1 MPARSVL
8 EPETPTHPFET
19 CSFLWGD
26 RNYLLR
32 SPVQVLSARQD
43 GLWVFECPAYGLSA
57 FAADRDEAFAHLR
70 EEFAFL
76 YEGLVNEP
84 DAALTRDA
92 RTLRDR
98 LRADVK
104 QAQTLA

>member
-1 MPARSVL
+1 MGMVSVL

-32 SPVQVLSARQD
+32 QPVQVLSAFQE
-43 GLWVFECPAYGLSA
+43 GLWVYECPVYGLSA
-57 FAADRDEAFAHLR
+57 FSPDRDEAFSHLR

-84 DAALTRDA
+84 DASLTRDA
-92 RTLRDR
+92 LTLRDR

-104 QAQTLA
+104 QAQILA